1 MDFAKVP
8 VSARATRVHRLV
20 EQLCNRGVRSKDS
33 LLGAL
38 RVGGR
43 RADYDDEAYAFEGG
57 PCDELR
63 RKHFDK
69 SLRLLWKAEQSAPFL
84 DFKDANPLERTISQQ
99 ALEALSSDE
108 RAAVERMSSAE
119 FKALLK
125 REYTLR
131 ERQALVN
138 LLSAV
143 GHGEAYAWLV
153 ASDMVGA
160 LKSTGAKAAATAQV
174 LEEAKHFVV
183 LRELIL
189 AFDLPV
195 PRLTAWEYN
204 LLEGVLRMDG
214 LEKLFGMNVIVEG
227 IALSLFGA
235 LGHLPGME
243 VLKLF
248 HLDEARHTALP
259 QNYFKVFPM
268 SRWQRHSP
276 LARLSR
282 FRLILGALP
291 LVFALEEDM
300 AEVGLDVFEFG
311 GSVVR
316 KTAGLAKRVGFFLP
330 VPLDG
335 FVGMLDVVFNT
346 YCTLTRPG
354 HSYTRFSRA
363 ETSHR
368 SVRGVE
374 REILGAALVGG

>member
-8 VSARATRVHRLV
+8 VSARATRVHRLFELV
-20 EQLCNRGVRSKDS
+20 ANRGVRSKDS
-33 LLGAL
+33 LFGKL
-38 RVGGR
+38 RLGGR
-43 RADYDDEAYAFEGG
+43 RADYDDENYTFHGG
-57 PCDELR
+57 PADELR
-63 RKHFDK
+63 RQHFDK
-69 SLRLLWKAEQSAPFL
+69 SLRLLWKAERSAPFL
-84 DFKDANPLERTISQQ
+84 PFKDANPLERAISDQ
-99 ALEALSSDE
+99 ALKALSPDE
-108 RAAVERMSSAE
+108 RAVVERMSSDA
-119 FKALLK
+119 FKALLR

-131 ERQALVN
+131 ERQALVS

-153 ASDMVGA
+153 ASEMIGS

-183 LRELIL
+183 LRELVL
-189 AFDLPV
+189 AFELPV
-195 PRLTAWEYN
+195 PRLTAWEYL

-268 SRWQRHSP
+268 SAWQRHNP
-276 LARLSR
+276 FARLSR
-282 FRLILGALP
+282 FRLIVGALP
-291 LVFALEEDM
+291 LIFALEDDM
-300 AEVGLDVFEFG
+300 AELGLDAFEFG

-316 KTAGLAKRVGFFLP
+316 KVAGLAKRVGFFLP

-335 FVGMLDVVFNT
+335 FVSSLDMVFNA
-346 YCTLTRPG
+346 YCRLTRPE
-354 HSYTRFSRA
+354 HSYRKFSGV

-374 REILGAALVGG
+374 REILGASLVGA

>member
-8 VSARATRVHRLV
+8 VSRRATRIHRALELV
-20 EQLCNRGVRSKDS
+20 MNRGVRSKDS
-33 LLGAL
+33 LFGAL
-38 RVGGR
+38 RLGGR
-43 RADYDDEAYAFEGG
+43 RADYDDAAYSFEGG
-57 PCDELR
+57 PGDEMR
-63 RKHFDK
+63 RKHYDK
-69 SLRLLWKAEQSAPFL
+69 SLRLLWKAERSAPFL
-84 DFKDANPLERTISQQ
+84 DFSDATPLERSVGEQ
-99 ALEALSSDE
+99 ALEALSPAE
-108 RAAVERMSSAE
+108 RQAVERMSSAE
-119 FKALLK
+119 FRALLE

-138 LLSAV
+138 VLSAV

-153 ASDMVGA
+153 ASEMVGS

-183 LRELIL
+183 LRELVL
-189 AFDLPV
+189 AFGLPV
-195 PRLTAWEYN
+195 PRLTVWEYL
-204 LLEGVLRMDG
+204 LLEGVLRQDG

-235 LGHLPGME
+235 LGHLPGLE

-248 HLDEARHTALP
+248 HQDEARHTALP

-268 SRWQRHSP
+268 TRWRRHNP

-282 FRLILGALP
+282 MRLVLGALP

-300 AEVGLDVFEFG
+300 AELGLDVFAFG
-311 GSVVR
+311 GTVVR
-316 KTAGLAKRVGFFLP
+316 KTAGLAKRVGFYLP

-335 FVGMLDVVFNT
+335 FVGGLDVLFNA
-346 YCTLTRPG
+346 YCSLTRPD

-374 REILGAALVGG
+374 REFLGASLVGG